1 MQYACMTFTMNAL
14 AAAAL
19 GLHWSDFMIMLY
31 EVMLWFSLAMLWLCY
46 VMAAAMV
53 VMSAK
58 REAVLWLSCQPG

>member
-1 MQYACMTFTMNAL
+1 MQYACMTFTMKTL

-19 GLHWSDFMIMLY
+19 GLHWSGIMVVLY
-31 EVMLWFSLAMLWLCY
+31 EVMLWLCY

-53 VMSAK
+53 AMSAK

>member
-19 GLHWSDFMIMLY
+19 GLHWSGIMVMLY
-31 EVMLWFSLAMLWLCY
+31 KVMLWLCY